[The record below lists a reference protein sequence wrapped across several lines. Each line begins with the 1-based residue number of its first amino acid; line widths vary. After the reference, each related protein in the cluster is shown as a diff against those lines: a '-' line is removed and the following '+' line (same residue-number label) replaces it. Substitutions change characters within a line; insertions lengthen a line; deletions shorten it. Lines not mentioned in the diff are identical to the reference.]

1 MLGGTGMNDYIVG
14 SSNFTLIAILLFV
27 SGVVAIYARQRWK
40 QDDINKITL
49 LVLVGASIESF
60 SWALNRTY
68 WLAWRYYKLV
78 NGEEAA
84 HFFWDI
90 SWLTY
95 ISTLG
100 IYIGAALMMA
110 PITILNFGKYWIAV
124 SVCIILVLQLI
135 GFLIIAVLKT

>member
-1 MLGGTGMNDYIVG
+1 MNDYIVG

-40 QDDINKITL
+40 QDDISKITL

-60 SWALNRTY
+60 SWALNRAY
-68 WLAWRYYKLV
+68 WLAWRYYKMIAG
-78 NGEEAA
+78 NEAA
-84 HFFWDI
+84 DVFNDTVWM
-90 SWLTY
+90 TY
-95 ISTLG
+95 IPTLG

-110 PITILNFGKYWIAV
+110 PITIRNFSKYWIAV

>member
-1 MLGGTGMNDYIVG
+1 MNDYIVG
-14 SSNFTLIAILLFV
+14 SSNFTLITILLFV
-27 SGVVAIYARQRWK
+27 SGVVAIYAWQRWK

-60 SWALNRTY
+60 SWALNRAY
-68 WLAWRYYKLV
+68 WLAWRYYKMIAGNETADV
-78 NGEEAA
+78 FNDTV
-84 HFFWDI
+84 WV
-90 SWLTY
+90 TY
-95 ISTLG
+95 IPTLG

-110 PITILNFGKYWIAV
+110 PITISNFGKYWVAV